1 VKGLMRIVPGAGDG
15 DESVSSSGPRRNDSA
30 ASDQSR
36 APRNEPVSQSDT
48 R

>member
-1 VKGLMRIVPGAGDG
+1 MVRIVPGAGDG
-15 DESVSSSGPRRNDSA
+15 AEPVSSSGPRRNDSA

-36 APRNEPVSQSDT
+36 TSRSEPVPQSDT